1 LKGQLAALRASEE
14 WHRQI
19 QKPEFQRELRLQQFR
34 ANGLSS
40 TEEAF
45 LREHL
50 ELVDRP
56 DLLAAAHQGE
66 PLPEAEAVEP
76 ERQPELQEP
85 EPDYEPEPAK
95 AAPRMSEPP
104 QFFKPDRDVVPDRD
118 GVLEQRGAG
127 DYVSAPV
134 SRNIPTGSA
143 PLSDPTKVVLTLGE
157 REIARMSG
165 ISEVE
170 YARNKLRMQAAKRS
184 GQIQG

>member
-19 QKPEFQRELRLQQFR
+19 QKPEFQRELRLQQF
-34 ANGLSS
+34 
-40 TEEAF
+40 
-45 LREHL
+45 
-50 ELVDRP
+50 
-56 DLLAAAHQGE
+56 
-66 PLPEAEAVEP
+66 
-76 ERQPELQEP
+76 QEP

-127 DYVSAPV
+127 DYVSAPG